1 MSFKS
6 FKGLSN
12 QAIMR
17 IAQQMEEAP
26 DNVSYLPQQS
36 SGGGTSGDINAEVQE
51 LKDWVDYLV
60 TQIDSISMNEVNQ
73 SIQLLNDWVN
83 SLIDRMETVEQ
94 EVTTF
99 GESMSQQPAVQQPG
113 VQQTQQQVDPTQSWQ
128 KFKDTFNPTKW
139 NWDF

>member
-1 MSFKS
+1 MN

-36 SGGGTSGDINAEVQE
+36 SGGGTSGDISSEVQE

-60 TQIDSISMNEVNQ
+60 AEIDKVSMDEVNQ

-99 GESMSQQPAVQQPG
+99 GESMGQQPAT
-113 VQQTQQQVDPTQSWQ
+113 QQTQQQVDPTQSWQ